1 MTSAAAA
8 AIAEGRGPIVVMMLR
23 LRGGTSYAIGTES
36 AEITQRGI
44 DTSPIQVSP
53 GLQVDGLDVEV
64 DPFAL
69 AGETALTQAQV
80 SFTLPD
86 SLIEAA
92 GDYRQIGAASAELA
106 RVWPGEAWQDRV
118 SLLVGTRLAG
128 VTLGLAGE
136 PSTLTL
142 EAARA
147 ATSAMIGDATRT
159 IGADFPAPLDTSG
172 NDLSSLDGVQ
182 YPAVHGTPYT
192 SQGFKVGEVGADGYD
207 RVVIAGHHFA
217 DTGTVEAF
225 SDGASLGT
233 FTVYNST
240 VGTQKYAYIRSN
252 TVSVFDSSSG
262 AITVK
267 PARGGIAGINGTSA
281 AKSLGDLAEYWLSIS
296 GLTVD
301 WARSR
306 KALAYLQSW
315 PGGVYLDAATPAIE
329 AVRDY
334 VIAVAPIIELQSSD
348 GLWLYVADMDIAPY
362 RGTLTAGQELVGRVG
377 GVKLSELEQVRN
389 TVTVRYALDEYTGE
403 FTGAETVNED
413 GESSAYVSTQL
424 YGVLAH
430 ETVEAPMAG
439 DAGTARRIGRGIIR
453 RRATQRRTVS
463 YVVADWVDL
472 SVGEVYTIAD
482 SSLSIERRAVV
493 VAIAGVVARVASF
506 TVLDSAMAG

>member
-1 MTSAAAA
+1 
-8 AIAEGRGPIVVMMLR
+8 MMLR
-23 LRGGTSYAIGTES
+23 LRGGTTYAIGTES
-36 AEITQRGI
+36 CEVTQRGI
-44 DTSPIQVSP
+44 DTAPIQVAP
-53 GLQVDGLDVEV
+53 GLQVDGLDVEI

-69 AGETALTQAQV
+69 SGETSLTQAQV
-80 SFTLPD
+80 SFVLPD
-86 SLIEAA
+86 SLIAAA
-92 GDYRQIGAASAELA
+92 GDYRQIGAATAELS
-106 RVWPGEAWQDRV
+106 RVWPGEDWQDRV

-172 NDLSSLDGVQ
+172 DDLSSLEGVQ
-182 YPAVHGTPYT
+182 YPAVHGAPYT
-192 SQGFKVGEVGADGYD
+192 SQGFKVGEVGGDGYD

-240 VGTQKYAYIRSN
+240 VGTHKYAYIRSS
-252 TVSVFDSSSG
+252 TVGVFDSTSG

-281 AKSLGDLAEYWLSIS
+281 AKSLGDLAEYWLSLS

-301 WARSR
+301 WARTR
-306 KALAYLQSW
+306 QALAYLQSW
-315 PGGVYLDAATPAIE
+315 QGGVYLDSATPAID

-334 VIAVAPIIELQSSD
+334 VIAVAPVIELQSAA
-348 GLWLYVADMDIAPY
+348 GLWLYVADLDIAPT
-362 RGTLTAGQELVGRVG
+362 RGTLTAGQELIGRVG

-403 FTGAETVNED
+403 FTGAETVNAD
-413 GESSAYVSTQL
+413 NESSAYVSTQL
-424 YGVLAH
+424 YGELAH
-430 ETVEAPMAG
+430 ETVDAPMVG
-439 DAGTARRIGRGIIR
+439 DAGNARRVGRAIIR
-453 RRATQRRTVS
+453 RRATQRRTIS

-472 SVGEVYTIAD
+472 DVGEVYTVVDEAMAID
-482 SSLSIERRAVV
+482 RRAVV
-493 VAIAGVVARVASF
+493 VAIAGVVSRVASF
-506 TVLDSAMAG
+506 TVLDSALAG